1 MLNGGSWGSKVQHQ
15 ATENP
20 VLRSIQRRCS
30 KVETETSR
38 EGGDEA
44 QDTTELAED
53 AGENQGEAEGA
64 KPRIVLCQDA
74 FSKGRGGEGGAR
86 KGVEG

>member
-30 KVETETSR
+30 KVETETAR

-44 QDTTELAED
+44 QDSTELAED

-64 KPRIVLCQDA
+64 KQVLNESGDA
-74 FSKGRGGEGGAR
+74 VEDPVDGGEN
-86 KGVEG
+86 V